1 VQVATWQGAA
11 AGRLVL
17 VVAAILGAA
26 PGLAAEPGSSVD
38 NAIVLPG
45 IQHETDGV
53 SAEYAYIR
61 EHFPGCK
68 PGTQALLSATGRQY
82 DSIELSGP
90 SCAHAVFFDITDW
103 FGK

>member
-1 VQVATWQGAA
+1 MRARHGVT
-11 AGRLVL
+11 AGCLAIAL
-17 VVAAILGAA
+17 AVVVGTARAQA
-26 PGLAAEPGSSVD
+26 PGSSPAT
-38 NAIVLPG
+38 AIVLPG

-68 PGTQALLSATGRQY
+68 PGTQALLGANGRRY